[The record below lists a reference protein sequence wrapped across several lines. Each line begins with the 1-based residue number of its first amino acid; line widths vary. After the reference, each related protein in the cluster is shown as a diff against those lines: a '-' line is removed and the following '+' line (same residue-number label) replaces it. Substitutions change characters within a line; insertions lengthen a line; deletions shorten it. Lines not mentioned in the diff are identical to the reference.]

1 VSIPTDAEDETNKEN
16 IMPTSLT
23 QSLPESLKTLRTRSL
38 FVLREQ
44 VPPLLVIGQT
54 PNAFRRI
61 GLVQGGS
68 FEGERLSGEV
78 VSGNDWQAVR
88 TDSCIK
94 LDVRLVLKTT
104 EGALIV
110 MTYQCLRAG
119 PPSVIEKLDKGEP
132 VDPASYYFRMSP
144 MFETSA
150 PKYDWMNRI
159 IAVGVGH
166 RLPDGPLYS
175 IFEVL

>member
-1 VSIPTDAEDETNKEN
+1 
-16 IMPTSLT
+16 MTSLSE
-23 QSLPESLKTLRTRSL
+23 SLPEALKSLQTRPL

-44 VPPLLVIGQT
+44 VPPLLVVGQT

-61 GLVQGGS
+61 GVIHGGS

-78 VSGNDWQAVR
+78 LSGNDWQAVR
-88 TDSCIK
+88 ADSCIK

-104 EGALIV
+104 DGALIV

-119 PPSVIEKLDKGEP
+119 PPNVIEKLDKGEP
-132 VDPASYYFRMSP
+132 VDPRSYYFRMNP

-150 PKYDWMNRI
+150 QKYDWLNRI
-159 IAVGVGH
+159 IAIGAGH

>member
-1 VSIPTDAEDETNKEN
+1 MS
-16 IMPTSLT
+16 TSLT
-23 QSLPESLKTLRTRSL
+23 HDMPEALMSVRTRPL
-38 FVLREQ
+38 FILREQ
-44 VPPLLVIGQT
+44 VPPLLVVGQT

-61 GLVQGGS
+61 GVVQGGS

-94 LDVRLVLKTT
+94 LDVRLVLRTAD
-104 EGALIV
+104 GALIV

-119 PPSVIEKLDKGEP
+119 PPNIIEKLDRGDP
-132 VDPASYYFRMSP
+132 VDPGSYYFRMNP
-144 MFETSA
+144 MFETSV

-159 IAVGVGH
+159 IAIGTGH
-166 RLPDGPLYS
+166 RLPDGPLYN

>member
-1 VSIPTDAEDETNKEN
+1 
-16 IMPTSLT
+16 MLT
-23 QSLPESLKTLRTRSL
+23 TLNERLPEALKGIQTRPL
-38 FVLREQ
+38 FLLREQ

-54 PNAFRRI
+54 PNAFRRV
-61 GLVQGGS
+61 GLIQGGS

-94 LDVRLVLKTT
+94 LDVRLILKTT
-104 EGALIV
+104 DGALIV

-119 PPSVIEKLDKGEP
+119 PPSVIEKLDKGET
-132 VDPASYYFRMSP
+132 VDPRSYYFRMSP

-150 PKYDWMNRI
+150 SKYDWMNRI
-159 IAVGVGH
+159 IAIGTGH
-166 RLPDGPLYS
+166 RMPDGPLYS

>member
-1 VSIPTDAEDETNKEN
+1 LS
-16 IMPTSLT
+16 TSLA
-23 QSLPESLKTLRTRSL
+23 QVLPESLKGLQTRPL
-38 FVLREQ
+38 FLLREK
-44 VPPLLVIGQT
+44 VPPLLVVGQT
-54 PNAFRRI
+54 PDAFRRVGVI
-61 GLVQGGS
+61 QGGS

-78 VSGNDWQAVR
+78 VGGIDMQAVR

-104 EGALIV
+104 DGALIV
-110 MTYQCLRAG
+110 MTYHCLRAG
-119 PPSVIEKLDKGEP
+119 PPSIIEKLDKGEA
-132 VDPASYYFRMSP
+132 VDPRSYYFRMNP

-159 IAVGVGH
+159 IAVGTGH

-175 IFEVL
+175 VFEVL

>member
-1 VSIPTDAEDETNKEN
+1 MS
-16 IMPTSLT
+16 TSLT
-23 QSLPESLKTLRTRSL
+23 QNLPDALNSLRTRPL

-44 VPPLLVIGQT
+44 VPPLLVVGQT

-61 GLVQGGS
+61 GVVQGGS

-78 VSGNDWQAVR
+78 VSGNDWQSVR

-104 EGALIV
+104 DGALIV

-119 PPSVIEKLDKGEP
+119 TPEIIEKLDKGEP
-132 VDPASYYFRMSP
+132 VDPTSYYFRMNP
-144 MFETSA
+144 MFETASK
-150 PKYDWMNRI
+150 KYDWMNRI
-159 IAVGVGH
+159 ITVGTGH
-166 RLPDGPLYS
+166 RLADGPLYS
-175 IFEVL
+175 IFEIL

>member
-1 VSIPTDAEDETNKEN
+1 VSS
-16 IMPTSLT
+16 SL
-23 QSLPESLKTLRTRSL
+23 SRDLPEALKTLQTKPL

-44 VPPLLVIGQT
+44 VPPLLVVGQT

-61 GLVQGGS
+61 GVIQGGS
-68 FEGERLSGEV
+68 FEGDRLSGEV

-88 TDSCIK
+88 ADSCIK
-94 LDVRLVLKTT
+94 LDVRLVLRTID
-104 EGALIV
+104 GALIV

-119 PPSVIEKLDKGEP
+119 PPSVIEKLDKGEA
-132 VDPASYYFRMSP
+132 VDPTSYYFRMNP

-159 IAVGVGH
+159 IAIGSGY
-166 RLPDGPLYS
+166 RLADGPIYS

>member
-1 VSIPTDAEDETNKEN
+1 MRVSLH
-16 IMPTSLT
+16 SLA
-23 QSLPESLKTLRTRSL
+23 QDLPESLRSVETRPL

-44 VPPLLVIGQT
+44 VPPLIVVGRT

-68 FEGERLSGEV
+68 FVGERLSGEV
-78 VSGNDWQAVR
+78 VSGNDWQDVR
-88 TDSCIK
+88 ADSCIR

-104 EGALIV
+104 DGALIV

-119 PPSVIEKLDKGEP
+119 PPEIIEKLDRGEA
-132 VDPASYYFRMSP
+132 VDPRSYYFRMNP

-159 IAVGVGH
+159 ISVGVGH
-166 RLPDGPLYS
+166 RLADGPLYS
-175 IFEVL
+175 IFEIL

>member
-1 VSIPTDAEDETNKEN
+1 MSN
-16 IMPTSLT
+16 SLS
-23 QSLPESLKTLRTRSL
+23 QELPEALKSLRTRPL

-54 PNAFRRI
+54 PDAYRRI
-61 GLVQGGS
+61 GLVQGGT

-78 VSGNDWQAVR
+78 VSGNDWQSVR
-88 TDSCIK
+88 NDSCIK
-94 LDVRLVLKTT
+94 LDVRLVLRTT
-104 EGALIV
+104 DGALIV

-119 PPSVIEKLDKGEP
+119 TPEVMQKLDRGEA
-132 VDPASYYFRMSP
+132 VDPTSYYFRMNP

-159 IAVGVGH
+159 ISVGTGH
-166 RLPDGPLYS
+166 RLADGPLYS
-175 IFEVL
+175 IFEIL

>member
-1 VSIPTDAEDETNKEN
+1 MCPGDENV
-16 IMPTSLT
+16 MSASLS
-23 QSLPESLKTLRTRSL
+23 QSLPESLKGVRTRPL
-38 FVLREQ
+38 FVLHEQ
-44 VPPLLVIGQT
+44 VPPLLVVGQT
-54 PNAFRRI
+54 PDAFRRI
-61 GLVQGGS
+61 GVIQGGS

-94 LDVRLVLKTT
+94 LDVRLVLRTT
-104 EGALIV
+104 DGALIV

-119 PPSVIEKLDKGEP
+119 PPELMEKLDKGET
-132 VDPASYYFRMSP
+132 VDPASYYFRMNP
-144 MFETSA
+144 LFETSA

-159 IAVGVGH
+159 IAVGTGH

>member
-1 VSIPTDAEDETNKEN
+1 MLTSVSK
-16 IMPTSLT
+16 
-23 QSLPESLKTLRTRSL
+23 SLPEALKSLQTRPL

-54 PNAFRRI
+54 PNGFRRVGI
-61 GLVQGGS
+61 VEGGS

-94 LDVRLVLKTT
+94 LDVRLVLRTMD
-104 EGALIV
+104 GALIV

-119 PPSVIEKLDKGEP
+119 PPSVIEKLEKGEA
-132 VDPASYYFRMSP
+132 VDPTSYYFRMNP
-144 MFETSA
+144 TFETSA

-159 IAVGVGH
+159 IAVGTGH
-166 RLPDGPLYS
+166 RLPDGPVYS